1 MKLKTSEDIEAT
13 MEQVFEAVS
22 DFDGMERAAL
32 RRGAEV
38 TRTDDMTSD
47 GVGMRWHATFPYRN
61 RDRIAELEITAFTVP
76 NQLTLFSKVSG
87 MEATVEVDLM
97 SLSRTRTRMILSI
110 DMRPKTISARLLIQS
125 MKIARSTIMR
135 RFRKRVADYA
145 QTIEEKYRSR
155 A

>member
-13 MEQVFEAVS
+13 IEQVFEAVS

-38 TRTDDMTSD
+38 KRSDTLTSD
-47 GVGMRWHATFPYRN
+47 GVGMAWHATFPYRN
-61 RDRIAELEITAFTVP
+61 RSRVADMELTAFDTP
-76 NQLTLFSKVSG
+76 NRLTLFSKVSG
-87 MEATVEVDLM
+87 MDATIDVDLV
-97 SLSRTRTRMILSI
+97 SLSRSRTRLVLSV

-145 QTIEEKYRSR
+145 QSIEEKYRTG

>member
-1 MKLKTSEDIEAT
+1 MKFKTSEDIEAT
-13 MEQVFEAVS
+13 IEQVFEAVS

-38 TRTDDMTSD
+38 SRRDNLTSN
-47 GVGMRWHATFPYRN
+47 GVGMAWHATFPYRN
-61 RDRIAELEITAFTVP
+61 RNRVADMELTTFDQP
-76 NQLTLFSKVSG
+76 NRMTLFSKISG
-87 MEATVEVDLM
+87 MDATLDVDLV
-97 SLSRTRTRMILSI
+97 SLSRSRTRLVLSL

-125 MKIARSTIMR
+125 MKIARSTIVR

-145 QTIEEKYRSR
+145 QSIEEKYRTG